1 MTCKVFASSLIRE
14 AFKSDARSTVL
25 SIQLILPYFKDKCKD
40 KHKDKHKDRHK
51 DKHKDKHK
59 KNTKTNK
66 KTNTKKNTKTN
77 TKTNT
82 KKRRHSKQIQGA
94 VLSIQLILP
103 YLDNHLCWSNGQS
116 FVPE

>member
-59 KNTKTNK
+59 KNTKTN
-66 KTNTKKNTKTN
+66 

-116 FVPE
+116 IVPE

>member
-51 DKHKDKHK
+51 DKNKDKH
-59 KNTKTNK
+59 
-66 KTNTKKNTKTN
+66 
-77 TKTNT
+77 
-82 KKRRHSKQIQGA
+82 I
-94 VLSIQLILP
+94 
-103 YLDNHLCWSNGQS
+103 DNHKIQR
-116 FVPE
+116 